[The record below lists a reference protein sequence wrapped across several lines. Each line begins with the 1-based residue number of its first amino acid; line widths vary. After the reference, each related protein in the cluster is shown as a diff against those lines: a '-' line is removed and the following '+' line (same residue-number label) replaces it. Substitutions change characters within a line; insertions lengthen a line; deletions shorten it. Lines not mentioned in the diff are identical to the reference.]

1 MIYACWTETEER
13 ENLCEVFCR
22 SRVDPVSSLG
32 WVEGSYEVYEGLQ
45 TAQAVHWI
53 VINPALFHSEGPE
66 NAAL

>member
-22 SRVDPVSSLG
+22 SSVDPVSSLG
-32 WVEGSYEVYEGLQ
+32 WVEGSYEVFEGLQ